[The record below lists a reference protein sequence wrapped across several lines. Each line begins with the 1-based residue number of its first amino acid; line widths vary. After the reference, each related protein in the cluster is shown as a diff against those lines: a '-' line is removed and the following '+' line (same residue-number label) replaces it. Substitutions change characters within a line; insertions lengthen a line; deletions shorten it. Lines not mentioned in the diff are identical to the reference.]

1 LSQDYQESV
10 KKRSALLFDVLS
22 GCFAID
28 VKLLADGVVLAT
40 ENLYP
45 VLLGIVFLLGA
56 LHLLLSS
63 SELFF
68 KSVLFIVEF
77 IFEGEEVFVERD
89 TVSEERFIAR
99 SLILL
104 VDLSILEQLDFGFH
118 SGDLLLKVVDVVELE
133 LVAFGAFGLL
143 ALATLISVVVAFQ
156 I

>member
-1 LSQDYQESV
+1 MSQDYQESV
-10 KKRSALLFDVLS
+10 KKRSALLLDVLS